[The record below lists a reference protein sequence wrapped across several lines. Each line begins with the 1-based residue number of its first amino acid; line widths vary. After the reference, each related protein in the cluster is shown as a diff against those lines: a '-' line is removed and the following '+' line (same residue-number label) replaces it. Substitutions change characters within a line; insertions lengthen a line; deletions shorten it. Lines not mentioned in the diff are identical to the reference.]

1 MMIKAV
7 RTNSRHKG
15 FINLVKELDAYLKIV
30 DGEDHSFYNQFN
42 NIDTLQNVVIIYLD
56 NILAGCGAF
65 KIFNDNCVEIKR
77 IYTKPEARNKSIASK
92 ILNELELWAKELGF
106 TSTILETGIRQVEAV
121 QFYKKNNYN
130 IIPNY
135 GQYTGVDNSLC
146 FKKELI

>member
-1 MMIKAV
+1 MIKIV

-65 KIFNDNCVEIKR
+65 KSFNDNSVEIKR
-77 IYTKPEARNKSIASK
+77 MYTKPEARNKSIASK

-106 TSTILETGIRQVEAV
+106 TNTILETGIRQVEAV

-135 GQYTGVDNSLC
+135 GQYIGVDNSLC

>member
-1 MMIKAV
+1 MIKAV